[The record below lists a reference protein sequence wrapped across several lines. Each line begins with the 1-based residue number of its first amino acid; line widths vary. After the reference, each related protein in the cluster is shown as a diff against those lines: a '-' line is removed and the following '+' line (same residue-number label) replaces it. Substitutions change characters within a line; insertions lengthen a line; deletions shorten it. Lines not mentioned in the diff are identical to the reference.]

1 MYIDDGILDFL
12 IGFFSALLL
21 GGVSFWYIYRKK
33 ELEYQRVY
41 EIARE
46 LKLRARTDMMQIETL
61 KEKIMHIDDLKGE
74 FKKVANSILVENSY
88 KNAQN
93 IKDSLA
99 PFYEN
104 IEDFNKQIKELYFSE
119 SKERHLL
126 THEIEELKR
135 LNQRLSLEASNLTN
149 ALKQDSKIR
158 GNWGEMV
165 LERVLE
171 SSGLVKGREYQ
182 TQLDLKNE
190 DGTKFRPDVVI
201 HLPSKKDVVIDSK
214 LSLISY
220 ERYFNDEANKEEHF
234 KDFILSIKRHINDLS
249 KKSYHDLD
257 GIESLDFV
265 LMFIPI
271 EGAYM
276 SLLQSEPKIF
286 EYANSKNIIIVSPMT
301 LMTSLRVISNGW
313 RIDYQNKNAKLIAK
327 KAQILNEK
335 FRLFVDE
342 MKKIDISLKKA
353 QSSYDE
359 AFKRLSTGRGNLI
372 QQSKELSSLQ
382 SQAPVENYESED
394 SSLST
399 L

>member
-1 MYIDDGILDFL
+1 MYIDDGLLNFL
-12 IGFFSALLL
+12 IGLLSALLL
-21 GGVSFWYIYRKK
+21 SGVVFWFIYRQK
-33 ELEYQRVY
+33 ELEYQRLY
-41 EIARE
+41 KIARN
-46 LKLRARTDMMQIETL
+46 LKLESRSDQMQIESL
-61 KEKIMHIDDLKGE
+61 KERISHINDLKSE
-74 FKKVANSILVENSY
+74 FKKVADSILVESSY
-88 KNAQN
+88 KNAQHLKES
-93 IKDSLA
+93 IA

-104 IEDFNKQIKELYFSE
+104 IEDFNKQIKELYFNE

-135 LNQRLSLEASNLTN
+135 LNQRVSLEASNLAN

-158 GNWGEMV
+158 GNWGEMI

-171 SSGLVKGREYQ
+171 SSGLVKNREYE
-182 TQLDLKNE
+182 TQLDLKGE
-190 DGTKFRPDVVI
+190 SGSRFRPDVIV
-201 HLPSKKDVVIDSK
+201 HLPTKKDIIIDSK

-220 ERYFNDEANKEEHF
+220 ERYFNDPNKNEEHF
-234 KDFILSIKRHINDLS
+234 RDFIFSIKRHINDLS
-249 KKSYHDLD
+249 KKSYHELD
-257 GIESLDFV
+257 GVESLDFV

-276 SLLQSEPKIF
+276 SLLQSNPKIF

-335 FRLFVDE
+335 FRLFVNE
-342 MKKIDISLKKA
+342 MKRVDLSLKKA

-382 SQAPVENYESED
+382 SQAPLESYESED

>member
-182 TQLDLKNE
+182 TQLDLKDE

-382 SQAPVENYESED
+382 SQSPVENHESED

>member
-182 TQLDLKNE
+182 TQLDLKDE

-265 LMFIPI
+265 LI
-271 EGAYM
+271 
-276 SLLQSEPKIF
+276 
-286 EYANSKNIIIVSPMT
+286 
-301 LMTSLRVISNGW
+301 
-313 RIDYQNKNAKLIAK
+313 
-327 KAQILNEK
+327 
-335 FRLFVDE
+335 
-342 MKKIDISLKKA
+342 
-353 QSSYDE
+353 
-359 AFKRLSTGRGNLI
+359 
-372 QQSKELSSLQ
+372 
-382 SQAPVENYESED
+382 
-394 SSLST
+394 
-399 L
+399 

>member
-1 MYIDDGILDFL
+1 
-12 IGFFSALLL
+12 
-21 GGVSFWYIYRKK
+21 
-33 ELEYQRVY
+33 
-41 EIARE
+41 
-46 LKLRARTDMMQIETL
+46 
-61 KEKIMHIDDLKGE
+61 
-74 FKKVANSILVENSY
+74 
-88 KNAQN
+88 
-93 IKDSLA
+93 
-99 PFYEN
+99 
-104 IEDFNKQIKELYFSE
+104 
-119 SKERHLL
+119 
-126 THEIEELKR
+126 
-135 LNQRLSLEASNLTN
+135 
-149 ALKQDSKIR
+149 
-158 GNWGEMV
+158 
-165 LERVLE
+165 
-171 SSGLVKGREYQ
+171 
-182 TQLDLKNE
+182 
-190 DGTKFRPDVVI
+190 
-201 HLPSKKDVVIDSK
+201 
-214 LSLISY
+214 
-220 ERYFNDEANKEEHF
+220 
-234 KDFILSIKRHINDLS
+234 
-249 KKSYHDLD
+249 
-257 GIESLDFV
+257 
-265 LMFIPI
+265 MFIPI

-382 SQAPVENYESED
+382 SQSPVENHESED

>member
-1 MYIDDGILDFL
+1 MYIDDGLLNFL
-12 IGFFSALLL
+12 IGLLTALLL
-21 GGVSFWYIYRKK
+21 SGVVFWFIYRQK
-33 ELEYQRVY
+33 ELEYQRLY
-41 EIARE
+41 KIARN
-46 LKLRARTDMMQIETL
+46 LKLNSRSDQMQIESL
-61 KEKIMHIDDLKGE
+61 KERISHINDLKSE
-74 FKKVANSILVENSY
+74 FKKVADSILVESSY
-88 KNAQN
+88 KNAQHLKES
-93 IKDSLA
+93 IA

-104 IEDFNKQIKELYFSE
+104 IEDFNKQIKELYFNE

-135 LNQRLSLEASNLTN
+135 LNQRVSLEASNLAN

-158 GNWGEMV
+158 GNWGEMI

-171 SSGLVKGREYQ
+171 SSGLVNGREYE
-182 TQLDLKNE
+182 TQLDLKSE
-190 DGTKFRPDVVI
+190 SGSRFRPDVIV
-201 HLPSKKDVVIDSK
+201 HLPTKKDIIIDSK

-220 ERYFNDEANKEEHF
+220 ERYFNDPNNKEEHF
-234 KDFILSIKRHINDLS
+234 RDFIFSIKRHINDLS

-257 GIESLDFV
+257 GVESLDFV

-276 SLLQSEPKIF
+276 SLLQSNPKIF

-335 FRLFVDE
+335 FRLFVEE
-342 MKKIDISLKKA
+342 MKRVDLSLKKA

-382 SQAPVENYESED
+382 SQAPLESYESED